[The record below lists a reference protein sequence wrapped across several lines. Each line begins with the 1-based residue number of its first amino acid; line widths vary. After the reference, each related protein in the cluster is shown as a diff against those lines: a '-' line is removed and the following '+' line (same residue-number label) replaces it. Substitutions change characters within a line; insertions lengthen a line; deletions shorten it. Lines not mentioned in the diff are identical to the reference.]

1 VWGGMTEHERQGMYV
16 ASTHLPTAS

>member
-16 ASTHLPTAS
+16 ASAHLPTAS